1 MKTLIDYILEA
12 REYFNPEIDIDD
24 VMLLFT
30 GMAEDDEFDET
41 LLGAYCPAGMDESTL
56 DAILTAYFY
65 SKSGMGGKVTKE
77 GCQKFLDM
85 IKKQPVD
92 RIKRIL
98 GAGGEGM
105 VYNLGDNKVLKV
117 MFDTDFMGDKSRYIK
132 TYKSM
137 VGKHFETLPD
147 IYKVTDD
154 YIIREE
160 VRPDTTKCRNYYRI
174 ATTKY
179 PGLEDVGGTME
190 RGFARGNTYDVNVA
204 VPKTK
209 EVQEVRKW
217 LLSLRK
223 DLSSIGI
230 NIRMNYG
237 DFKSAN
243 LGETKDGRVVY
254 FDW

>member
-1 MKTLIDYILEA
+1 MKTLFDYIVEA
-12 REYFNPEIDIDD
+12 REYFNPEFGLEEIKA
-24 VMLLFT
+24 LFT
-30 GMAEDDEFDET
+30 SIEQDDEFDEEI
-41 LLGAYCPAGMDESTL
+41 LNILCPAGMNVNAL

-65 SKSGMGGKVTKE
+65 SKSGMAGKVTDA

-105 VYNLGDNKVLKV
+105 IYDIGNNRILKV
-117 MFDTDFMGDKSRYIK
+117 FFDTDFLGDMVRNLKSL
-132 TYKSM
+132 KSM

-147 IYKVTDD
+147 IYKVTDT
-154 YIIREE
+154 YLIREN
-160 VRPDTTKCRNYYRI
+160 VVPATKKCLKYYSI

-190 RGFARGNTYDVNVA
+190 RGFARGEYYTVNTA

-209 EVQEVRKW
+209 DVQEVRKW
-217 LLSLRK
+217 LLALRK
-223 DLSSIGI
+223 DLASIGI
-230 NIRMNYG
+230 NIERNYG
-237 DFKSAN
+237 DFKPAN